1 MDIRL
6 LRYFVAVAEEG
17 HVTRAAERL
26 GIQQPPLSQQI
37 KLLERSLNAQ
47 LFRRKPRGVELTDA
61 GKALYA
67 EATGILKRLEH
78 AADVTRRA
86 ARGEVGQLSIGIAST
101 AHFCP
106 LVPGVI
112 RSFREASPSVT
123 VRLYEGG
130 SSEMVEQVRNG
141 GTDLA
146 FVRKVYASAA
156 ELVVDRLL
164 EEPMVAALPSN
175 HPLARMRAGQRRDI
189 ALKALAAETFVSY
202 PRPEG
207 PGLTDVVVTA
217 CRAAGF
223 TPRFGQE
230 APRPTSALNFV
241 AAGHGISI
249 VPLSLSRMNLDGV
262 TYRPLAAGTRL
273 AAPLNVVSRRG
284 EPSEVVRAFLKA
296 VRRAVRE

>member
-1 MDIRL
+1 MDVRL

-106 LVPGVI
+106 LVPRVI
-112 RSFREASPSVT
+112 RSFRDMSPAVT

-146 FVRKVYASAA
+146 FVRKVYAGTA
-156 ELVVDRLL
+156 ELAVDKLL
-164 EEPMVAALPSN
+164 EEPMVVALPSN
-175 HPLARMRAGQRRDI
+175 HPLARARSRRDI
-189 ALKALAAETFVSY
+189 ELKALAAETFVSY

-217 CRAAGF
+217 CRAVGF

-273 AAPLNVVSRRG
+273 LAPLNVVSRRG
-284 EPSEVVRAFLKA
+284 EPSEVVRAFLRA
-296 VRRAVRE
+296 VRRAAREG